1 MDRGDQN
8 EITAHLE
15 QAHRPFLF
23 LYHHTK
29 WNDKQKWE
37 RIHLATED
45 TVKLPGHPVK
55 RGRGTDGL
63 KRTLCQFQDR
73 KQRQNGFVEDQGN
86 ERRDTMYFEMKVK
99 FLTFDST
106 SNGFVVL
113 LMDLS
118 NKTGL
123 PIWIGP
129 FEANAIAMK
138 LKKMGSHRPS
148 THDLI
153 NNILKTLES
162 RVVKIVV
169 NDLKE
174 NTYYALIYL
183 NRGGEEII
191 IDSRPSDAMAIALAV
206 DAPIFVSEQVIEK
219 ARTIDMEKEG
229 DHLKEWLE
237 SLNPDDFKF
246 KA

>member
-1 MDRGDQN
+1 M
-8 EITAHLE
+8 
-15 QAHRPFLF
+15 
-23 LYHHTK
+23 
-29 WNDKQKWE
+29 
-37 RIHLATED
+37 
-45 TVKLPGHPVK
+45 
-55 RGRGTDGL
+55 
-63 KRTLCQFQDR
+63 
-73 KQRQNGFVEDQGN
+73 FV
-86 ERRDTMYFEMKVK
+86 EMKVK

-138 LKKMGSHRPS
+138 LKKIDSHRPM

-153 NNILKTLES
+153 NRILRTLES
-162 RVVKIVV
+162 QVVKIVV

-174 NTYYALIYL
+174 NTYYALIHL
-183 NRGGEEII
+183 FRSGKETV
-191 IDSRPSDAMAIALAV
+191 IDSRPSDAIAIALAV

-219 ARTIDMEKEG
+219 ARTIDMERDG
-229 DHLKEWLE
+229 DQLKEWLE
-237 SLNPDDFKF
+237 NLNPEDFKY

>member
-1 MDRGDQN
+1 
-8 EITAHLE
+8 
-15 QAHRPFLF
+15 
-23 LYHHTK
+23 
-29 WNDKQKWE
+29 
-37 RIHLATED
+37 
-45 TVKLPGHPVK
+45 
-55 RGRGTDGL
+55 
-63 KRTLCQFQDR
+63 
-73 KQRQNGFVEDQGN
+73 
-86 ERRDTMYFEMKVK
+86 MYVEMKVK

-113 LMDLS
+113 LMDLA

-138 LKKMGSHRPS
+138 LKKIGSHRPM

-153 NNILKTLES
+153 HNILKGLES
-162 RVVKIVV
+162 QVMKIVV

-174 NTYYALIYL
+174 NTYYALIHL

-191 IDSRPSDAMAIALAV
+191 IDSRPSDAIAIALAV
-206 DAPIFVSEQVIEK
+206 DAPIFVSENVIEK
-219 ARTIDMEKEG
+219 ARTIDLEKDG
-229 DHLKEWLE
+229 DQLKEWLE
-237 SLNPDDFKF
+237 NLNPEDFKY

>member
-1 MDRGDQN
+1 
-8 EITAHLE
+8 
-15 QAHRPFLF
+15 
-23 LYHHTK
+23 
-29 WNDKQKWE
+29 
-37 RIHLATED
+37 
-45 TVKLPGHPVK
+45 
-55 RGRGTDGL
+55 
-63 KRTLCQFQDR
+63 
-73 KQRQNGFVEDQGN
+73 
-86 ERRDTMYFEMKVK
+86 MYVEMKVK

-113 LMDLS
+113 LMDLA

-138 LKKMGSHRPS
+138 LKKIDSQRPM

-153 NNILKTLES
+153 HSILNNLES
-162 RVVKIVV
+162 KVIKIVV

-183 NRGGEEII
+183 TRKGDEIV
-191 IDSRPSDAMAIALAV
+191 IDSRPSDAIAIALAV
-206 DAPIFVSEQVIEK
+206 DAPIFVSDQVIEK
-219 ARTIDMEKEG
+219 AKTIDMEKEG
-229 DHLKEWLE
+229 DQLKEWLE
-237 SLNPDDFKF
+237 NLNPDDFKY

>member
-1 MDRGDQN
+1 MLVQ
-8 EITAHLE
+8 
-15 QAHRPFLF
+15 
-23 LYHHTK
+23 
-29 WNDKQKWE
+29 
-37 RIHLATED
+37 
-45 TVKLPGHPVK
+45 
-55 RGRGTDGL
+55 
-63 KRTLCQFQDR
+63 
-73 KQRQNGFVEDQGN
+73 
-86 ERRDTMYFEMKVK
+86 MKVK

-138 LKKMGSHRPS
+138 LKKIGAHRPM

-153 NNILKTLES
+153 YNILNTLES

-174 NTYYALIYL
+174 STYYGLIHL
-183 NRGGEEII
+183 NRKGEEII
-191 IDSRPSDAMAIALAV
+191 IDSRPSDAIAIALAV
-206 DAPIFVSEQVIEK
+206 DAPIFVAEHVLEK
-219 ARTIDMEKEG
+219 ARTIDLEKEE
-229 DHLKEWLE
+229 DQLKEWLE
-237 SLNPDDFKF
+237 NLNPDDFKYR
-246 KA
+246 A

>member
-1 MDRGDQN
+1 M
-8 EITAHLE
+8 L
-15 QAHRPFLF
+15 
-23 LYHHTK
+23 
-29 WNDKQKWE
+29 
-37 RIHLATED
+37 
-45 TVKLPGHPVK
+45 V
-55 RGRGTDGL
+55 
-63 KRTLCQFQDR
+63 
-73 KQRQNGFVEDQGN
+73 
-86 ERRDTMYFEMKVK
+86 EMKVK

-138 LKKMGSHRPS
+138 LKKIGSHRPM

-153 NNILKTLES
+153 HNILKTLDS
-162 RVVKIVV
+162 QVMKIVV

-174 NTYYALIYL
+174 NTYYALIHL
-183 NRGGEEII
+183 NRRGEEIV
-191 IDSRPSDAMAIALAV
+191 IDSRPSDAIAIALAV

-219 ARTIDMEKEG
+219 ARTIDLEKEG
-229 DHLKEWLE
+229 DQLKEWLE
-237 SLNPDDFKF
+237 NLNPDDFKY

>member
-1 MDRGDQN
+1 
-8 EITAHLE
+8 
-15 QAHRPFLF
+15 
-23 LYHHTK
+23 
-29 WNDKQKWE
+29 
-37 RIHLATED
+37 
-45 TVKLPGHPVK
+45 
-55 RGRGTDGL
+55 
-63 KRTLCQFQDR
+63 
-73 KQRQNGFVEDQGN
+73 
-86 ERRDTMYFEMKVK
+86 MYVEMKVK

-113 LMDLS
+113 LMDLA

-138 LKKMGSHRPS
+138 LKKIGSQRPM

-153 NNILKTLES
+153 HSILNNLES
-162 RVVKIVV
+162 KVIKIVV

-183 NRGGEEII
+183 NRKGDELV
-191 IDSRPSDAMAIALAV
+191 IDSRPSDAIAIALAV
-206 DAPIFVSEQVIEK
+206 DAPIFVSDQVIEK
-219 ARTIDMEKEG
+219 AKTIDMEKEG
-229 DHLKEWLE
+229 DQLKEWLE
-237 SLNPDDFKF
+237 NLNPDDFKF

>member
-1 MDRGDQN
+1 M
-8 EITAHLE
+8 
-15 QAHRPFLF
+15 
-23 LYHHTK
+23 
-29 WNDKQKWE
+29 
-37 RIHLATED
+37 
-45 TVKLPGHPVK
+45 
-55 RGRGTDGL
+55 
-63 KRTLCQFQDR
+63 
-73 KQRQNGFVEDQGN
+73 FV
-86 ERRDTMYFEMKVK
+86 EMKVK

-138 LKKMGSHRPS
+138 LKKIGSHRPM

-153 NNILKTLES
+153 HNILNTVES
-162 RVVKIVV
+162 RVVKIIV

-174 NTYYALIYL
+174 NTYYALIHL
-183 NRGGEEII
+183 MRRGEEII
-191 IDSRPSDAMAIALAV
+191 IDSRPSDAIAIALAV
-206 DAPIFVSEQVIEK
+206 DAPIFVSDQVIEK

-229 DHLKEWLE
+229 DQLKEWLE
-237 SLNPDDFKF
+237 NLNPDDFKY

>member
-1 MDRGDQN
+1 
-8 EITAHLE
+8 
-15 QAHRPFLF
+15 
-23 LYHHTK
+23 
-29 WNDKQKWE
+29 
-37 RIHLATED
+37 
-45 TVKLPGHPVK
+45 
-55 RGRGTDGL
+55 
-63 KRTLCQFQDR
+63 
-73 KQRQNGFVEDQGN
+73 
-86 ERRDTMYFEMKVK
+86 MKVK

-138 LKKMGSHRPS
+138 LKKIGSQRPM

-153 NNILKTLES
+153 HSILLSLES
-162 RVVKIVV
+162 QVVKIVV

-183 NRGGEEII
+183 NRRGEELI
-191 IDSRPSDAMAIALAV
+191 IDSRPSDAIAIALAV
-206 DAPIFVSEQVIEK
+206 DAPIFVSDQVIEK

-229 DHLKEWLE
+229 DQLKDWLE
-237 SLNPDDFKF
+237 NLNPDDFKY

>member
-1 MDRGDQN
+1 
-8 EITAHLE
+8 
-15 QAHRPFLF
+15 
-23 LYHHTK
+23 
-29 WNDKQKWE
+29 
-37 RIHLATED
+37 
-45 TVKLPGHPVK
+45 
-55 RGRGTDGL
+55 
-63 KRTLCQFQDR
+63 
-73 KQRQNGFVEDQGN
+73 
-86 ERRDTMYFEMKVK
+86 MYVEMKVK

-113 LMDLS
+113 LMDLA

-138 LKKMGSHRPS
+138 LKKIGSQRPM

-153 NNILKTLES
+153 HSILSNLES
-162 RVVKIVV
+162 KVIKIVV

-183 NRGGEEII
+183 NRKGDEIV
-191 IDSRPSDAMAIALAV
+191 IDSRPSDAIAIALAV
-206 DAPIFVSEQVIEK
+206 DAPIFVSDQVIEK
-219 ARTIDMEKEG
+219 AKTIDMEKEG
-229 DHLKEWLE
+229 DQLKEWLE
-237 SLNPDDFKF
+237 NLNPDDFKY

>member
-1 MDRGDQN
+1 MLVQ
-8 EITAHLE
+8 
-15 QAHRPFLF
+15 
-23 LYHHTK
+23 
-29 WNDKQKWE
+29 
-37 RIHLATED
+37 
-45 TVKLPGHPVK
+45 
-55 RGRGTDGL
+55 
-63 KRTLCQFQDR
+63 
-73 KQRQNGFVEDQGN
+73 
-86 ERRDTMYFEMKVK
+86 MKVK

-138 LKKMGSHRPS
+138 LKKIGSHRPM

-153 NNILKTLES
+153 HRILNTLES

-174 NTYYALIYL
+174 STYYGLIHL
-183 NRGGEEII
+183 NRKGEEIV
-191 IDSRPSDAMAIALAV
+191 IDSRPSDAIAIALAV
-206 DAPIFVSEQVIEK
+206 DAPIFVAEHVLEQ
-219 ARTIDMEKEG
+219 ARTIDLEKEE
-229 DHLKEWLE
+229 DQLKEWLE
-237 SLNPDDFKF
+237 NLNPDDFKYR
-246 KA
+246 A

>member
-1 MDRGDQN
+1 
-8 EITAHLE
+8 
-15 QAHRPFLF
+15 
-23 LYHHTK
+23 
-29 WNDKQKWE
+29 
-37 RIHLATED
+37 
-45 TVKLPGHPVK
+45 
-55 RGRGTDGL
+55 
-63 KRTLCQFQDR
+63 
-73 KQRQNGFVEDQGN
+73 
-86 ERRDTMYFEMKVK
+86 MKVK

-138 LKKMGSHRPS
+138 LKKIGSHRPM

-153 NNILKTLES
+153 HNILNSLES
-162 RVVKIVV
+162 QVMKIVV

-174 NTYYALIYL
+174 NTYYALIHL
-183 NRGGEEII
+183 NRRGEEIV
-191 IDSRPSDAMAIALAV
+191 IDSRPSDAIAIALAV
-206 DAPIFVSEQVIEK
+206 NAPIFVSNHVIEK
-219 ARTIDMEKEG
+219 ARTIDLEKDG
-229 DHLKEWLE
+229 DQLKEWLE
-237 SLNPDDFKF
+237 KLNPDDFKY

>member
-1 MDRGDQN
+1 ML
-8 EITAHLE
+8 I
-15 QAHRPFLF
+15 
-23 LYHHTK
+23 
-29 WNDKQKWE
+29 
-37 RIHLATED
+37 
-45 TVKLPGHPVK
+45 
-55 RGRGTDGL
+55 
-63 KRTLCQFQDR
+63 
-73 KQRQNGFVEDQGN
+73 
-86 ERRDTMYFEMKVK
+86 EMKVK

-113 LMDLS
+113 LMDLP

-138 LKKMGSHRPS
+138 LKKADPHRPM

-153 NNILKTLES
+153 RSILGTLES
-162 RVVKIVV
+162 RVLKIVV

-183 NRGGEEII
+183 NRKGEEIV
-191 IDSRPSDAMAIALAV
+191 IDSRPSDAIAIALAV
-206 DAPIFVSEQVIEK
+206 DAPIFVSDKVIEK
-219 ARTIDMEKEG
+219 ARTIDMEKDG
-229 DHLKEWLE
+229 DQLKEWLE
-237 SLNPDDFKF
+237 NLNPDDFKY

>member
-1 MDRGDQN
+1 
-8 EITAHLE
+8 
-15 QAHRPFLF
+15 
-23 LYHHTK
+23 
-29 WNDKQKWE
+29 
-37 RIHLATED
+37 
-45 TVKLPGHPVK
+45 
-55 RGRGTDGL
+55 
-63 KRTLCQFQDR
+63 
-73 KQRQNGFVEDQGN
+73 
-86 ERRDTMYFEMKVK
+86 MYVEMKVK

-113 LMDLS
+113 LMDLT

-138 LKKMGSHRPS
+138 LKKIGSQRPM

-153 NNILKTLES
+153 HSILGNLES
-162 RVVKIVV
+162 KVIKIVV

-183 NRGGEEII
+183 NRKGDEIV
-191 IDSRPSDAMAIALAV
+191 IDSRPSDAIAIALAV
-206 DAPIFVSEQVIEK
+206 DAPIFVSDQVIEK
-219 ARTIDMEKEG
+219 AKTIDMEKEG
-229 DHLKEWLE
+229 DQLKEWLE
-237 SLNPDDFKF
+237 NLNPDDFKY

>member
-1 MDRGDQN
+1 
-8 EITAHLE
+8 
-15 QAHRPFLF
+15 
-23 LYHHTK
+23 
-29 WNDKQKWE
+29 
-37 RIHLATED
+37 
-45 TVKLPGHPVK
+45 
-55 RGRGTDGL
+55 
-63 KRTLCQFQDR
+63 
-73 KQRQNGFVEDQGN
+73 
-86 ERRDTMYFEMKVK
+86 MYVEMKVK

-113 LMDLS
+113 LMDLA

-138 LKKMGSHRPS
+138 LKKIGSHRPM

-153 NNILKTLES
+153 HNILKSLES
-162 RVVKIVV
+162 QVLKIVV

-174 NTYYALIYL
+174 NTYYALIHL

-191 IDSRPSDAMAIALAV
+191 IDSRPSDAIAIALAV
-206 DAPIFVSEQVIEK
+206 DAPIFVSEHVIEK
-219 ARTIDMEKEG
+219 AQTIDLEKDG
-229 DHLKEWLE
+229 DQLKEWLE
-237 SLNPDDFKF
+237 NLNPDDFKY

>member
-1 MDRGDQN
+1 M
-8 EITAHLE
+8 
-15 QAHRPFLF
+15 
-23 LYHHTK
+23 
-29 WNDKQKWE
+29 
-37 RIHLATED
+37 
-45 TVKLPGHPVK
+45 
-55 RGRGTDGL
+55 
-63 KRTLCQFQDR
+63 
-73 KQRQNGFVEDQGN
+73 FV
-86 ERRDTMYFEMKVK
+86 EMKVK

-118 NKTGL
+118 NRTGL

-138 LKKMGSHRPS
+138 LKKIGSHRPM

-153 NNILKTLES
+153 HNILNTLES
-162 RVVKIVV
+162 RVVKIIV

-174 NTYYALIYL
+174 NTYYALIHL
-183 NRGGEEII
+183 LRRGEEII
-191 IDSRPSDAMAIALAV
+191 IDSRPSDAIAIALAV
-206 DAPIFVSEQVIEK
+206 NAPIFVSDQVIEK

-229 DHLKEWLE
+229 DQLKEWLE
-237 SLNPDDFKF
+237 NLNPEDFKY

>member
-1 MDRGDQN
+1 MLVQ
-8 EITAHLE
+8 
-15 QAHRPFLF
+15 
-23 LYHHTK
+23 
-29 WNDKQKWE
+29 
-37 RIHLATED
+37 
-45 TVKLPGHPVK
+45 
-55 RGRGTDGL
+55 
-63 KRTLCQFQDR
+63 
-73 KQRQNGFVEDQGN
+73 
-86 ERRDTMYFEMKVK
+86 MKVK

-138 LKKMGSHRPS
+138 LKKIGSHRPM

-153 NNILKTLES
+153 HRILNTLES

-174 NTYYALIYL
+174 STYYGLIHL
-183 NRGGEEII
+183 NRKGEEIV
-191 IDSRPSDAMAIALAV
+191 IDSRPSDAIAIALAV
-206 DAPIFVSEQVIEK
+206 DAPIFVSEHVLEQ
-219 ARTIDMEKEG
+219 ARTIDLEKEE
-229 DHLKEWLE
+229 DQLKEWLE
-237 SLNPDDFKF
+237 NLNPDDFKYR
-246 KA
+246 A

>member
-1 MDRGDQN
+1 M
-8 EITAHLE
+8 
-15 QAHRPFLF
+15 
-23 LYHHTK
+23 
-29 WNDKQKWE
+29 
-37 RIHLATED
+37 
-45 TVKLPGHPVK
+45 
-55 RGRGTDGL
+55 
-63 KRTLCQFQDR
+63 
-73 KQRQNGFVEDQGN
+73 FV
-86 ERRDTMYFEMKVK
+86 EMKVK

-118 NKTGL
+118 NRTGL

-138 LKKMGSHRPS
+138 LKKIGSHRPM

-153 NNILKTLES
+153 HNLLNTLES
-162 RVVKIVV
+162 QVAKIIV

-174 NTYYALIYL
+174 NTYYALIHL
-183 NRGGEEII
+183 IRRGEEII
-191 IDSRPSDAMAIALAV
+191 IDSRPSDAIAIALAV
-206 DAPIFVSEQVIEK
+206 NAPIFVSDQVIEK

-229 DHLKEWLE
+229 DQLKEWLE
-237 SLNPDDFKF
+237 NLNPDDFKY

>member
-1 MDRGDQN
+1 
-8 EITAHLE
+8 
-15 QAHRPFLF
+15 
-23 LYHHTK
+23 
-29 WNDKQKWE
+29 
-37 RIHLATED
+37 
-45 TVKLPGHPVK
+45 
-55 RGRGTDGL
+55 
-63 KRTLCQFQDR
+63 
-73 KQRQNGFVEDQGN
+73 
-86 ERRDTMYFEMKVK
+86 MYVEMKVK

-113 LMDLS
+113 LMDLG

-138 LKKMGSHRPS
+138 LKKIGSQRPM

-153 NNILKTLES
+153 HSILNNLES
-162 RVVKIVV
+162 KVIKIVV

-183 NRGGEEII
+183 HRQGSEIV
-191 IDSRPSDAMAIALAV
+191 IDSRPSDAIAIALAV
-206 DAPIFVSEQVIEK
+206 DAPIFVSDQVIEK
-219 ARTIDMEKEG
+219 AKTIDMEKEG
-229 DHLKEWLE
+229 DQLKEWLE
-237 SLNPDDFKF
+237 NLNPDDFKY

>member
-1 MDRGDQN
+1 
-8 EITAHLE
+8 
-15 QAHRPFLF
+15 
-23 LYHHTK
+23 
-29 WNDKQKWE
+29 
-37 RIHLATED
+37 
-45 TVKLPGHPVK
+45 
-55 RGRGTDGL
+55 
-63 KRTLCQFQDR
+63 
-73 KQRQNGFVEDQGN
+73 
-86 ERRDTMYFEMKVK
+86 MYVEMKVK

-138 LKKMGSHRPS
+138 LKKIGSHRPM

-153 NNILKTLES
+153 HNILNTLES
-162 RVVKIVV
+162 RVLKIIV

-174 NTYYALIYL
+174 NTYYALIHL
-183 NRGGEEII
+183 MRRGEEIT
-191 IDSRPSDAMAIALAV
+191 IDSRPSDAIAIALAV
-206 DAPIFVSEQVIEK
+206 DAPIYVSDQVIEK

-229 DHLKEWLE
+229 DQLKEWLE
-237 SLNPDDFKF
+237 NLSTEDFKY